1 MRKIDV
7 YKVKSGVNLGSSKF
21 WNGIFEDI
29 DLRIHARELDAEAIN
44 KAADELIAV
53 GIARVNVTFNPLIQQ
68 STQAMQDAIAL
79 LAAAQQQVAD
89 TIAEVNGELQTFL
102 DETASQVQAILAG
115 GVDGGTI
122 EEPTGAKI
130 KLLRSTVSGHA
141 PAALESG
148 QLAVNEADG
157 KLFYRTAAGGVG
169 EMPLNV
175 AAFVATQINAL
186 KGEVGSAL
194 DTLDELA
201 AALGDDANFSSTV
214 TTALGNRLRVDV
226 SNQGLTQTQK
236 DNALTNLGAGSAATR
251 TVGTAATNIVA
262 LDASQNA
269 TFPATINCVDLNY
282 TSDARLKEIIGSLS
296 REDAVSILSALN
308 VVIFQFRRD
317 PSRRD
322 HYGVI
327 AQEVAK
333 IVPSLVT
340 EIDDPNGEFGKI
352 MTVDWAGI
360 TAIILACTQWLIADH
375 DNLAERV
382 ARIEQRFGD

>member
-115 GVDGGTI
+115 GVDGGTF
-122 EEPTGAKI
+122 EEPGGAKI
-130 KLLRSTVSGHA
+130 KLLHSNVTGHA
-141 PAALESG
+141 PTALDLGEF
-148 QLAVNEADG
+148 AVNHADA

-175 AAFVATQINAL
+175 AAFVTTQINAL

-194 DTLDELA
+194 DTLSELA
-201 AALGDDANFSSTV
+201 TALGNDANYAATV
-214 TTALGNRLRVDV
+214 TAALGNRLRVDV
-226 SNQGLTQTQK
+226 NTQGLTQAQK

-251 TVGTAATNIVA
+251 TVGTAASNIVA

-296 REDAVSILSALN
+296 REDAVSILTALN
-308 VVIFQFRRD
+308 VVMFRFRRD
-317 PSRRD
+317 PRQRD

-327 AQEVAK
+327 AQDVAK
-333 IVPSLVT
+333 IAPSLVT
-340 EIDDPNGEFGKI
+340 EIDDPAGEFDKI

-360 TAIILACTQWLIADH
+360 TAILLACSQRLIGDH
-375 DNLAERV
+375 DNLAERI
-382 ARIEQRFGD
+382 ARLEQRLGE